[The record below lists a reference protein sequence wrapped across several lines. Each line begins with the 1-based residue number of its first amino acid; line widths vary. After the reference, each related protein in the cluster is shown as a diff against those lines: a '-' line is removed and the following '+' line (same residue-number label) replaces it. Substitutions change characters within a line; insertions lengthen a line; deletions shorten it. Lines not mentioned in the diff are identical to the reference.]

1 MTPRQRKL
9 KRAQLIQRVRAVD
22 RMQSAAAAGEAE
34 AMRSRLAGVA
44 ERTRNLASHYADYQ
58 GEMVGAD
65 LRRGKAMHDQL
76 QKLSELSEKQAEEA
90 QLDSQAKQELFAQSD
105 RRLRKAE
112 ENTRDLVRKIV
123 SSIENG

>member
-1 MTPRQRKL
+1 MGRSSL
-9 KRAQLIQRVRAVD
+9 LCLVVVL
-22 RMQSAAAAGEAE
+22 QSLVAC
-34 AMRSRLAGVA
+34 RTSA
-44 ERTRNLASHYADYQ
+44 ERGYYAP
-58 GEMVGAD
+58 VGAD

-123 SSIENG
+123 TSIENG